1 MNALLPT
8 APGMRE
14 GNSVEL
20 LQGGL
25 QFFPKALAAIE
36 AANNEVRIETYIFA
50 NDETGHAFFEAMCNA
65 ARRGVAVRLILDGF
79 GGQEGVSTWVPRL
92 REQGVQVRVF
102 RPEGFVFKPNPRR
115 LRRMHRK
122 MIAIDGELAFVGGI
136 NLIDDMN
143 HRGERDELAQAT
155 ARARRRPNISVGSVN
170 VSPQEALQV
179 NTDLL
184 EQTLGPRYDFA
195 VALRG
200 PVVQDVWHSMDW
212 LWLQVGPNGDVTDT
226 FKSDWWKERFAQ
238 FKDTFE
244 QQKKASPPPKVGAS
258 RVQLAVRDNFR
269 ARRRIE
275 KAYLQAIGQAHTSVV
290 LANAYFLPGR
300 KLRRALYEARERG
313 VVVKLLLQGRVEYRL
328 QHYATQHLYSNLLGR
343 GVEVFE
349 YLPGFLHAKVAVV
362 DSHWATVGSANLDPL
377 SSLFAREANVLIVD
391 RTFARD
397 LKACLLNAM
406 ERESRCVDVQ
416 DHAQRPLSERAF
428 SWVCYKLMQL
438 AVFLGGFGSRY

>member
-1 MNALLPT
+1 
-8 APGMRE
+8 MRE

-25 QFFPKALAAIE
+25 QLFPQALAAIH
-36 AANNEVRIETYIFA
+36 AAKREVRIETYIFA
-50 NDETGHAFFEAMCNA
+50 RDEIGEAFFEAMCA
-65 ARRGVAVRLILDGF
+65 AAQRGVQVRLILDGF
-79 GGQEGVSTWVPRL
+79 GGQEGVRAWVPGL

-143 HRGERDELAQAT
+143 HRGERDELEKAT
-155 ARARRRPNISVGSVN
+155 ARAERRPNFSVGSVN
-170 VSPQEALQV
+170 VSPQQALQV

-212 LWLQVGPNGDVTDT
+212 LWLQVGPKGDVTDT
-226 FKSDWWKERFAQ
+226 LKSNWWRERFAQ
-238 FKDTFE
+238 FKDIIE
-244 QQKKASPPPKVGAS
+244 QQKKASPPAKAGTS

-300 KLRRALYEARERG
+300 KMRRALYEARERG

-328 QHYATQHLYSNLLGR
+328 QHYATQYLYSNLLNR
-343 GVEVFE
+343 GVDVFE
-349 YLPGFLHAKVAVV
+349 YQPGFLHAKVAVV

-391 RTFARD
+391 RTFASG
-397 LKACLLNAM
+397 LKACLLRAM
-406 ERESRCVDVQ
+406 EREARCVDVQ